1 MPGNPNHL
9 LNDPW
14 ISTVDGDG
22 DPRRR
27 TLPQVLAELTA
38 GRELEFTALQG
49 HQQQAWYAFLVQLCA
64 LVLARQ
70 GGDLERD
77 AAAWTAALA
86 TLGET
91 PTAWQLVVD
100 DLAQPAFFQPPVPEG
115 TLAKFKRQSAS
126 PEILEVLIAAKN
138 HDIKADR
145 FGVAEAE
152 HWAFALLTLQTMEGF
167 LGRGNYGIA
176 RMNGGFSSRPE
187 TALASG
193 LGWSERLRRDVPILL
208 AQRDG
213 LLDRLEY
220 DEEGVAL
227 LWLEPWQGGS
237 NETLFLEG
245 LDPFFIEVCRRV
257 RLTRGD
263 HSLDGGIVGQVA
275 PSDASRVAAKE
286 LSGNVGDPWTP
297 IRNKDAAALTVSE
310 GGFHYRLLSELLF
323 DRKSYSQPAALEM
336 RPDDRGDLLASF
348 RVLVRGQGKTGGFH
362 ERHIPLPGKVVR
374 RLGQEAA
381 RQSLA
386 EDSQWRIEHVRET
399 QKKILKPALLMLLQE
414 RVQAAPGLNW
424 KDERANPWLD
434 RFDQEV
440 NAVFFECL
448 FRDAT
453 EVSSE
458 GQPLTAEER
467 NVRWKQ
473 KLYDMAK
480 DIFKAASQVLTPSGI
495 HRFRALA
502 RAESYLESR
511 SKQLLIP
518 SHPAPST
525 PMEGMAP

>member
-9 LNDPW
+9 LHDPW
-14 ISTVDGDG
+14 ISTVDADG
-22 DPRRR
+22 DHRRR

-91 PTAWQLVVD
+91 ATAWQLVVD

-145 FGVAEAE
+145 FGVAETE

-167 LGRGNYGIA
+167 LGRDNYGIA
-176 RMNGGFSSRPE
+176 RMNGGSSSRSE
-187 TALASG
+187 TGLSSG
-193 LGWSERLRRDVPILL
+193 LAWSERLRRDVPVLL
-208 AQRDG
+208 AQRER
-213 LLDRLEY
+213 LLDEFGY
-220 DEEGVAL
+220 ANDGVTL
-227 LWLEPWQGGS
+227 LWEVPWQGTAHEPLS
-237 NETLFLEG
+237 LEE
-245 LDPFFIEVCRRV
+245 LDPFFLEICRRV
-257 RLTRGD
+257 RLTTDG
-263 HSLDGGIVGQVA
+263 GGIVGQV
-275 PSDASRVAAKE
+275 SNSKASRIEAKA
-286 LSGNVGDPWTP
+286 LHGNVGDPWTP
-297 IRNKDAAALTVSE
+297 IRKKDGAALTVSQR
-310 GGFHYRLLSELLF
+310 GFHYRLLSELLF

-374 RLGQEAA
+374 KLGQEAA

-453 EVSSE
+453 EVSPE

-473 KLYDMAK
+473 KLYDLAK